1 MFLLRD
7 IQRTASSLYKQGLLD
22 LIKGMQSVSARA
34 LKRTHVSSGRAR
46 SDGCVPVS
54 EDIAHG
60 GPRPCG
66 TPAARPMAVDLH
78 VLKSRG
84 FVVRAHNSVRR

>member
-34 LKRTHVSSGRAR
+34 LKRTHVSSGGAR
-46 SDGCVPVS
+46 SDGSVPVS
-54 EDIAHG
+54 VDSAHG

-66 TPAARPMAVDLH
+66 TPAFQATDCGPPCPKVQRLCGEG
-78 VLKSRG
+78 S
-84 FVVRAHNSVRR
+84 